1 MAHSSDRGAVPRP
14 VARCYDAGVPPI
26 SADALADAIDEYRR
40 ATPGSAALYE
50 KAAARLP
57 AGVTSNVKFFAPY
70 PIYMTRGEGA
80 RLWDVDGREYMD
92 YCLAYG
98 PLVTGHGHPRVLE
111 AVRAE
116 IARAG
121 TLILGAPSDL
131 ELRLADRIAALLPSA
146 EMVRFTS
153 SGTEAT
159 LHALRIARGATG
171 RSRVVKFEGHYHGVH
186 DHVLWNLDQPLPPK
200 PAADGIPAAT
210 AAQTVVLPWNDVDAL
225 VRGLDEADDV
235 AAVIVEP
242 VARGVLHPDPA
253 FLQALRAETARRGIV
268 LIFDEVVV
276 WPRVGLGGAQGLYG
290 VTPDLTALGKAIGG
304 GLPLG
309 ALAGRRDLMAL
320 TIPRT
325 GRRPDEAMPYVF
337 HGGTYNG
344 TPIALAA
351 GLATLNVLEEPGVVE
366 GLDARAAQLR
376 DGLAAL
382 GARHGVPLQVLG
394 RGSVVDF
401 YVAEAPI
408 RTSRDVWRSD
418 LARRRALDYRLLA
431 AGVYNAPVHRYHL
444 SLAHTEAD
452 IASTLDRVERALVA

>member
-1 MAHSSDRGAVPRP
+1 M
-14 VARCYDAGVPPI
+14 
-26 SADALADAIDEYRR
+26 SADALAHAIDEYRL
-40 ATPGSAALYE
+40 ATPGSAALFE
-50 KAAARLP
+50 RAAARLP

-70 PIYMTRGEGA
+70 PLYMTRGEGA
-80 RLWDVDGREYMD
+80 RLWDVDGREYVD

-98 PLVTGHGHPRVLE
+98 PLLTGHGHPRVLE
-111 AVRAE
+111 AVRSE
-116 IARAG
+116 IERSG

-131 ELRLADRIAALLPSA
+131 ELRFADRIAGLLPSA

-159 LHALRIARGATG
+159 LHALRLARGATG

-210 AAQTVVLPWNDVDAL
+210 AAQTVVLPWNDVEAL
-225 VRGLDEADDV
+225 TRGLDESDDV

-242 VARGVLHPDPA
+242 VARGVLHPDPQ
-253 FLQALRAETARRGIV
+253 FLRVLRDETARRGIV
-268 LIFDEVVV
+268 LVFDEVVV

-290 VTPDLTALGKAIGG
+290 VTPDLTALGKAVGG

-309 ALAGRRDLMAL
+309 ALAGRRDLMRL
-320 TIPRT
+320 TVPRA
-325 GRRPDEAMPYVF
+325 GRPPDDAAPYVF

-351 GLATLNVLEEPGVVE
+351 GLATLNILEEPGVIDA
-366 GLDARAAQLR
+366 LDARAAQLR
-376 DGLAAL
+376 EGLTDLAARL
-382 GARHGVPLQVLG
+382 GAPLQVLG
-394 RGSVVDF
+394 RGSVVDVYF
-401 YVAEAPI
+401 SETAI

-431 AGVYNAPVHRYHL
+431 AGIYNAPVHRYHL

-452 IASTLDRVERALVA
+452 IAVTLERVERALVA

>member
-1 MAHSSDRGAVPRP
+1 MSPAP
-14 VARCYDAGVPPI
+14 ARCYDAGVPPI
-26 SADALADAIDEYRR
+26 SADALAHAIDEYRL
-40 ATPGSAALYE
+40 ATPGSAAFFAR
-50 KAAARLP
+50 AAARLP
-57 AGVTSNVKFFAPY
+57 AGVTSNVKFFPPY
-70 PIYMTRGEGA
+70 PVYMTRGDGA
-80 RLWDVDGREYMD
+80 HLWDVDGREYID

-111 AVRAE
+111 AVRSE
-116 IARAG
+116 IERAG

-200 PAADGIPAAT
+200 AAADGIPAAT
-210 AAQTVVLPWNDVDAL
+210 AAQTVVLPWNDASAL
-225 VRGLDEADDV
+225 ARGLDEADDV

-242 VARGVLHPDPA
+242 VARGVLHPDAA
-253 FLQALRAETARRGIV
+253 FLHALRDETARRGIV

-320 TIPRT
+320 TVPRA
-325 GRRPDEAMPYVF
+325 GRPADDASPYVF

-351 GLATLNVLEEPGVVE
+351 GLAVLNILEEPGVMDA
-366 GLDARAAQLR
+366 LDARAKQLR
-376 DGLAAL
+376 DGLADLA
-382 GARHGVPLQVLG
+382 ARHGLPLQVLG

-401 YVAEAPI
+401 YFADASI
-408 RTSRDVWRSD
+408 GTSRDVWRSD
-418 LARRRALDYRLLA
+418 LARRRALDYRLIA

-444 SLAHTEAD
+444 SLAHTGAD
-452 IASTLDRVERALVA
+452 IASTLERIERALVA